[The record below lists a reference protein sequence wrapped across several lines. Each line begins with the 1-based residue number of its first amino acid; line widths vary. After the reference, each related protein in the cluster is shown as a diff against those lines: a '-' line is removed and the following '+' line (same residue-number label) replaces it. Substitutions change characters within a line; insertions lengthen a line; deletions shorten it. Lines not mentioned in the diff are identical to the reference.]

1 MRLREA
7 STPASGVP
15 TQEEVGDEAA
25 LLRGDRTAA
34 LRWLIAA
41 RRTALSRKIE
51 GGRQEDGESAYPQPT
66 GRRAV
71 AGGGGLSVEVG
82 MAVESGLASEGGL
95 SSEDAW
101 LVRVEVPSAE
111 GGAEAQLLPRVEE
124 ASAAEEAA
132 AALAAAKV
140 EAEAAAEVAAKA
152 AAEAEAAAEAAAA
165 ALAAAKTEE
174 ERTAEAAAMAADIF
188 SSASP
193 GPVTAASTNVAAAS
207 TAVPAAAAVSTAA
220 AAASSSAASTSPLD
234 LLCKWLRSLGLPSD
248 ACNLSPDVTGTLC
261 AWSDGLPLVKA
272 LEALEGRMLA
282 GIERTPRSAAH
293 AKRNVDKTLEVLR
306 TRKGMPITH
315 LYHPLKIARGD
326 ATVIIPLL
334 QDMRASYRGARPKRT
349 PAPPPPGAL
358 PMPAGMWCSM

>member
-1 MRLREA
+1 MPLVKAALDGDGPSVPAIASGELLCAIASTVSSKPIPGVFRPPRTCATALSNIRRATLRLREA

-165 ALAAAKTEE
+165 ALAAAKTE
-174 ERTAEAAAMAADIF
+174 
-188 SSASP
+188 
-193 GPVTAASTNVAAAS
+193 
-207 TAVPAAAAVSTAA
+207 
-220 AAASSSAASTSPLD
+220 
-234 LLCKWLRSLGLPSD
+234 
-248 ACNLSPDVTGTLC
+248 
-261 AWSDGLPLVKA
+261 
-272 LEALEGRMLA
+272 
-282 GIERTPRSAAH
+282 
-293 AKRNVDKTLEVLR
+293 
-306 TRKGMPITH
+306 
-315 LYHPLKIARGD
+315 
-326 ATVIIPLL
+326 
-334 QDMRASYRGARPKRT
+334 
-349 PAPPPPGAL
+349 
-358 PMPAGMWCSM
+358 